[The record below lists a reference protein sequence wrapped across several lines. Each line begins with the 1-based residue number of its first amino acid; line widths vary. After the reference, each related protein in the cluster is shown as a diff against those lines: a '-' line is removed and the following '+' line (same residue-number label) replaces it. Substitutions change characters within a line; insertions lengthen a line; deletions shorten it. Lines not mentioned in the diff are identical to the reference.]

1 MLEGVAKSKP
11 VRPGRIYGAPGDGMS
26 GHISLLTALAFIA
39 LWLLVTEMGWIKPLF
54 LPSPLA
60 VWDKFVIALT
70 EGVSNSTLA
79 QHTLA
84 SLGRVLGAF
93 LLALVTAVPVG
104 ILMGVNRVVR
114 GLFDPIIEFYR
125 PLPPLAYLPLIIIWL
140 GIGEFPKVFLIY
152 LAIFAPMAIAARAGV
167 RSVSTEQ
174 IHAAYAMGA
183 TRAQVIGH
191 VILKAALPEIFTG
204 MRIGI
209 GVGWTTLVAAEM
221 VAAHRGL
228 GFMVLNAAEYLASDT
243 VIMGIV
249 VIGVFA
255 FAFDLMIRY
264 LEKALIPWKAKCDGS
279 RSDLVGR
286 PGQPLLKHF
295 NGPTAARP
303 AKPCPGVNKEFRHDR
318 RRSCKAFRRL
328 QQARHRQRD
337 GLFRRR
343 LRLQRRCRPGGL
355 RQAHRR
361 RRSDRRCLLRR
372 MDGNAGCPL
381 GSSQPLRPR

>member
-1 MLEGVAKSKP
+1 MAMNVRRKTCSSSMRSPFSRAKSAQ
-11 VRPGRIYGAPGDGMS
+11 PGKVYGAPGDGKS
-26 GHISLLTALAFIA
+26 VHISLITALALMI
-39 LWLLVTEMGWIKPLF
+39 LWTLVTELGLVKPLF
-54 LPSPLA
+54 LPSPVA
-60 VWDKFVIALT
+60 VWHKFVIATT

-79 QHTLA
+79 EHTLA

-93 LLALVTAVPVG
+93 FFALITAVPVG

-167 RSVSTEQ
+167 RSVSIEQ

-183 TRAQVIGH
+183 TRAQVIVE

-228 GFMVLNAAEYLASDT
+228 GFMVLNAAEFLASDT

-249 VIGVFA
+249 VIGAFA
-255 FAFDLMIRY
+255 FAFDLMLRY
-264 LEKALIPWKAKCDGS
+264 LEKVLIPWKGK
-279 RSDLVGR
+279 V
-286 PGQPLLKHF
+286 
-295 NGPTAARP
+295 
-303 AKPCPGVNKEFRHDR
+303 
-318 RRSCKAFRRL
+318 
-328 QQARHRQRD
+328 
-337 GLFRRR
+337 
-343 LRLQRRCRPGGL
+343 
-355 RQAHRR
+355 
-361 RRSDRRCLLRR
+361 
-372 MDGNAGCPL
+372 
-381 GSSQPLRPR
+381 